1 MDIAMV
7 LVGLALLLGGGEGL
21 VRGAVALATR
31 MRLPMAVVGAVVLGF
46 GTSMPE
52 MLTSLS
58 AALAGAPGIAI
69 GNVLGS
75 NIANVLLILGL
86 TAVIA
91 PVPAGAAGIEDRVWL
106 AIATVLGLALIG
118 IGVSVGRIEGAI
130 LLAALS
136 IYIWRALSRDDVVEP
151 VPEIAGLGAGR
162 IALFLIGGLATL
174 VAGAWLLV
182 EGATGIARALGIGE
196 TVIGL
201 TIVAVGTSL
210 PELATSVIAARRG
223 EAGLA
228 LGNVLGS
235 NVFNILA
242 ILGLTAVIVP
252 IPLPPGL
259 SPIDLAVVAGSAA
272 LLLVVLFLGRIG
284 RGAGAGF
291 LALYAGYMGWLA
303 LSAA

>member
-1 MDIAMV
+1 MMMLA
-7 LVGLALLLGGGEGL
+7 GLALLLGGGEGL
-21 VRGAVALATR
+21 VRGGVALATR

-75 NIANVLLILGL
+75 NIANILLILGVA
-86 TAVIA
+86 AVIA
-91 PVPAGAAGIEDRVWL
+91 PIPAGAAGIEDRVWL
-106 AIATVLGLALIG
+106 AVATVLGIAVILVGLT
-118 IGVSVGRIEGAI
+118 VGRIEGTV
-130 LLAALS
+130 LLAALA
-136 IYIWRALSRDDVVEP
+136 IYIWRALSRDAEVAP
-151 VPEIAGLGAGR
+151 VPGIEGMRAAR
-162 IALFLIGGLATL
+162 IALFLAGGLVTL
-174 VAGAWLLV
+174 IGGAWLLV
-182 EGATGIARALGIGE
+182 EGATGIARSLGIGE

-201 TIVAVGTSL
+201 TVVAVGTSL

-252 IPLPPGL
+252 IPVPPGL
-259 SPIDLAVVAGSAA
+259 SPVDLAVVAGSAA
-272 LLLVVLFLGRIG
+272 LLLVALFLGRIG
-284 RGAGAGF
+284 RGMGAVF
-291 LALYAGYMGWLA
+291 VTLYAGYIGWLA
-303 LSAA
+303 LSVA